1 MSVSFVYDF
10 DKALAALVYLA
21 SNAETVPAFD
31 KYKAGKLLFLAD
43 KHHLVRYGRPILG
56 DYYRALVYGPIPQ
69 RTMDA
74 LHVLVGDHAAQLG
87 EGAAAAKR
95 LGEVLEVD
103 HRYSYARLGAKITP
117 NLDSLSLSELRAL
130 EHIVAEYGKR
140 SFDDL
145 KVLTHA
151 MPAYRKAWEQRGT
164 GLAVDMDYEDFF
176 EEDPD
181 AITGAREEMLEND
194 VLRQAFPAQQ

>member
-10 DKALAALVYLA
+10 DKALAVLVYLA
-21 SNAETVPAFD
+21 STPETVPAFD

-56 DYYRALVYGPIPQ
+56 DDYRALVYGPIPQ

-74 LHVLVGDHAAQLG
+74 LHVLVGDQTAWSGEEAATA
-87 EGAAAAKR
+87 ER
-95 LGEVLEVD
+95 LGEVLDVD
-103 HRYSYARLGAKITP
+103 HRYSYARLAAKITP
-117 NLDSLSLSELRAL
+117 NLDSLSLSEQRTL

-140 SFDDL
+140 SFDEL
-145 KVLTHA
+145 KILTHG

-164 GLAVDMDYEDFF
+164 GLAVAMDYEDFF

-181 AITGAREEMLEND
+181 AIAGARDEMLETYR
-194 VLRQAFPAQQ
+194 LRIAFPAR